1 MVVKAVEI
9 NIQRESSRCLK
20 CDMEFAHDQKHH
32 SLLKIE
38 GKEFLR
44 EDYCIKCW
52 TERPDNDDASRVY
65 SSWETKYCDPSVAK
79 ATPQE
84 QFLPMLNLCYESI
97 AEGGPEGEA
106 MAYMCAL
113 ILRRQK
119 IFRFVREEKEEQEP
133 HRSVLIFVD
142 KHNDTQIGIVDP
154 ELTDSQLQEVKQAL
168 EEKIGP
174 EEDQTD
180 DEQPCSA

>member
-9 NIQRESSRCLK
+9 SIQKESSRCLR
-20 CDMEFAHDQKHH
+20 CDTEFLHDQKHH

-38 GKEFLR
+38 GKDFLR
-44 EDYCIKCW
+44 EDYCMACW
-52 TERPDNDDASRVY
+52 TEHINSNSTGAAY
-65 SSWETKYCDPSVAK
+65 SSWETKFRDPSVAK

-84 QFLPMLNLCYESI
+84 QFVPMLNLCYESI
-97 AEGGPEGEA
+97 AEGGPAGEA

-119 IFRFVREEKEEQEP
+119 IFKFIREGREEQEP
-133 HRSVLIFVD
+133 HRSVLIFLD

-154 ELTDSQLQEVKQAL
+154 GLTDSQLQEVKQAL

-174 EEDQTD
+174 EKDEND
-180 DEQPCSA
+180 DEQSGYA